1 MTLTPL
7 QKRYALFLGGCIP
20 TRLFFVYLAKYG
32 ANWIQTLLGYI
43 AFIIASGFM
52 LIYLFGLRK
61 TGTETGGERIWWNDL
76 RPIHSFLYYW
86 FSYTIL
92 FSKNKADAWKILLA
106 DVVLGL
112 SAFLYQHFL

>member
-32 ANWIQTLLGYI
+32 ASWIQTLLGYI
-43 AFIIASGFM
+43 AFIIATGFM

-61 TGTETGGERIWWNDL
+61 TGAETGGERIWWNDL

-92 FSKNKADAWKILLA
+92 FSKNKTDAWKILLA

-112 SAFLYQHFL
+112 LAFLYHHFF